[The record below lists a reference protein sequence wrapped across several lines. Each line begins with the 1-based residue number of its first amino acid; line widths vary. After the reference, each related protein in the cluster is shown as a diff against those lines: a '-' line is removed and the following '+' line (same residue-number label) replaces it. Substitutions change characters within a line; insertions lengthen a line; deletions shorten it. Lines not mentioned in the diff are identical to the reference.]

1 MCFLAL
7 CRLAIA
13 AGCELDDSELFITDM
28 DAMIDLI
35 HRNVALNGF
44 EDIVKVE
51 LLDW

>member
-1 MCFLAL
+1 MVCFL
-7 CRLAIA
+7 RLAIA
-13 AGCELDDSELFITDM
+13 AGCELDDTELFITDM

-44 EDIVKVE
+44 EDRIKVE